1 MNQVAARRTDKH
13 FMYQKFKMQD
23 LASPLIDS
31 LLPSRPRDPRDTS
44 QDRQDVEYISSCNLT
59 RCLKMRI
66 QWLLLAPPSQDIDTE
81 FLKPLKN
88 DGLDI
93 FILIDCDTRWV
104 QLRQNYLHY
113 HIWKFPRKLGL
124 CRLFACIT
132 SKPKGGGAG
141 YYHKLVYKCS
151 GIPLD
156 TTPHSYDDVLGKFA
170 SRGHAKTVED
180 LLHAGWSPTH
190 TARHGT
196 ELLAMLADYDT
207 MFKADQAAVRKRPC
221 K

>member
-44 QDRQDVEYISSCNLT
+44 QDRQDVEYISSCALT
-59 RCLKMRI
+59 RRLKMRI

-88 DGLDI
+88 DGLDV

-104 QLRQNYLHY
+104 
-113 HIWKFPRKLGL
+113 
-124 CRLFACIT
+124 
-132 SKPKGGGAG
+132 
-141 YYHKLVYKCS
+141 
-151 GIPLD
+151 
-156 TTPHSYDDVLGKFA
+156 
-170 SRGHAKTVED
+170 
-180 LLHAGWSPTH
+180 AGWTLLSESSSYASPFFTFSQFQAIQR
-190 TARHGT
+190 TTTRARVSRRNT
-196 ELLAMLADYDT
+196 LLAILRDYYSRCEAEDH
-207 MFKADQAAVRKRPC
+207 FAHFIHPLLLRSAHFISFIQP
-221 K
+221 